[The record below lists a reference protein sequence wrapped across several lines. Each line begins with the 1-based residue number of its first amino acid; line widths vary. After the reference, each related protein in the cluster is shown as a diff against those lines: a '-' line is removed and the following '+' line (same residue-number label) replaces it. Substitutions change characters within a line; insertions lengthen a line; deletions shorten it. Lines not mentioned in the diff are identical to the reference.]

1 MTTEVLNRSNT
12 LVYTLSDFSTIQS
25 RGVNYKLDEQTIN
38 LINSIEKEVES
49 RVGYSKPTTTNSV
62 HKREVKPSGSAS
74 NHQQQQ
80 QQQQQ
85 QFGGFTLQK
94 KKGKNAAN
102 AAATVADEE
111 TFKTI
116 KIIHK
121 SEDGQIDL
129 IRSEF
134 NKISEKGYID
144 CRAKIMSTLDSISTE
159 NRDEFARITDLLFE
173 IASNNRYCSKLYCD
187 MFSELITTY
196 ASMRNAFDFN
206 VVAAK
211 FLLLFENIE
220 DVDPSVDYQKFI
232 DMNTNSEKRKSSSSF
247 FINLM
252 TNNIVSKGQIFQ
264 LLFTLV
270 SKVVTNISSEGKVKE
285 IDELT
290 ENIVILLQKDLFALA
305 KDNKDTAHLIR
316 NPLSNTDVVPIMNVV
331 KMLSQCKPRQYPS
344 LTNKSIFKFMDVMDK
359 DKPAPKK

>member
-1 MTTEVLNRSNT
+1 MTSEVLNPPT
-12 LVYTLSDFSTIQS
+12 TFVYYTLSDFFKIQS
-25 RGVNYKLDEQTIN
+25 RGLNYTLDDRTIN

-49 RVGYSKPTTTNSV
+49 RVGYSKPLTTNSAQ
-62 HKREVKPSGSAS
+62 KRDNKPTTSGPA
-74 NHQQQQ
+74 
-80 QQQQQ
+80 Q

-94 KKGKNAAN
+94 KKGKT
-102 AAATVADEE
+102 AATIADEE

-144 CRAKIMSTLDSISTE
+144 CRAKIISALDSINTE
-159 NRDEFARITDLLFE
+159 KIDEFARITDLLFE

-196 ASMRNAFDFN
+196 LPMRNAFDFN
-206 VVAAK
+206 IVVAN

-232 DMNTNSEKRKSSSSF
+232 DMNTNSEKRKSISNF

-252 TNNIVSKGQIFQ
+252 ANNIVSKAQIFQ
-264 LLFTLV
+264 IVFILIT
-270 SKVVTNISSEGKVKE
+270 KVATNVSSENRVKE

-305 KDNKDTAHLIR
+305 KDTKDAKHLIKGTINEN
-316 NPLSNTDVVPIMNVV
+316 NPLPVMSVV
-331 KMLSQCKPRQYPS
+331 KLLSQCKPRQFPS

-359 DKPAPKK
+359 DKPAAKK

>member
-1 MTTEVLNRSNT
+1 MTSEVLKST
-12 LVYTLSDFSTIQS
+12 FVYTLSDFSRIQS
-25 RGVNYKLDEQTIN
+25 RGFHYTLDDKTIN

-49 RVGYSKPTTTNSV
+49 RVGYTKPIATNIV
-62 HKREVKPSGSAS
+62 IKRDNKTSILPPV
-74 NHQQQQ
+74 QQQQ
-80 QQQQQ
+80 QV
-85 QFGGFTLQK
+85 GGFALQK
-94 KKGKNAAN
+94 KKGKNS
-102 AAATVADEE
+102 ATIVEE
-111 TFKTI
+111 ESFKTI

-144 CRAKIMSTLDSISTE
+144 CRSKIMSAIDSINTGNTE
-159 NRDEFARITDLLFE
+159 EFARITDLLFE

-196 ASMRNAFDFN
+196 VPMRNAFHFN
-206 VVAAK
+206 LVAAK
-211 FLLLFENIE
+211 YLTLFENIE
-220 DVDPSVDYQKFI
+220 EVDPSVDYQKFI
-232 DMNTNSEKRKSSSSF
+232 DMNTNSEKRKSTSDF

-252 TNNIVSKGQIFQ
+252 TNKIVTNAQIFQ

-270 SKVVTNISSEGKVKE
+270 TKVSTNISSENKVKE

-290 ENIVILLQKDLFALA
+290 ENIVILLQKELFVLA
-305 KDNKDTAHLIR
+305 KDNKDTAHFIK
-316 NPLSNTDVVPIMNVV
+316 NSTGDGSMVPIMSVV
-331 KMLSQCKPRQYPS
+331 KALSQCKPRQFPS

-359 DKPAPKK
+359 DKPAPKKEGFANLARK

>member
-1 MTTEVLNRSNT
+1 MTTEALNRSNM
-12 LVYTLSDFSTIQS
+12 LVYTLSDFSRIQS
-25 RGVNYKLDEQTIN
+25 KGFSYTLGERTID

-49 RVGYSKPTTTNSV
+49 RVGYSKPITTSSIQ
-62 HKREVKPSGSAS
+62 KRDVKPTGSGSTP
-74 NHQQQQ
+74 QQQQ
-80 QQQQQ
+80 QH
-85 QFGGFTLQK
+85 GGFTLQK
-94 KKGKNAAN
+94 KKAKNHV
-102 AAATVADEE
+102 TVAEEE

-121 SEDGQIDL
+121 TEDGQIDL

-144 CRAKIMSTLDSISTE
+144 CRAKIMGALDSINTE

-187 MFSELITTY
+187 IFSELITTY
-196 ASMRNAFDFN
+196 EPMRSAFDFS
-206 VVAAK
+206 VVASK

-220 DVDPSVDYQKFI
+220 DVDPSIDYQKFI
-232 DMNTNSEKRKSSSSF
+232 DMNTNSEKRKSSSNF

-264 LLFTLV
+264 LVFTLV
-270 SKVVTNISSEGKVKE
+270 SKVATNISLEGKVKE

-290 ENIVILLQKDLFALA
+290 ENIVILFQKDLFA
-305 KDNKDTAHLIR
+305 
-316 NPLSNTDVVPIMNVV
+316 
-331 KMLSQCKPRQYPS
+331 
-344 LTNKSIFKFMDVMDK
+344 
-359 DKPAPKK
+359 